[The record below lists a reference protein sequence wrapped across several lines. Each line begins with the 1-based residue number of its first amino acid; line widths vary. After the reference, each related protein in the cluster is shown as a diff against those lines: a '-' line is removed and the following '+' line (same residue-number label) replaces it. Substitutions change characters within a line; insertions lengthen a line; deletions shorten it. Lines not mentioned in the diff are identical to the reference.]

1 MATKTDWAGRIWAA
15 LPCYCGDFSP
25 SHGHATA
32 SSPCYWRKEIRALLH
47 EFAKEAAEMADSHGD
62 FVVGRKIRDMLPPKK
77 EDDVCP
83 RCKGSFEQT
92 GGRPANPPYI
102 CQKCFMETE
111 ED

>member
-1 MATKTDWAGRIWAA
+1 MATDWDERISNTV
-15 LPCYCGDFSP
+15 LCCGGSLSDCRA
-25 SHGHATA
+25 SHD
-32 SSPCYWRKEIRALLH
+32 EVLVLLR
-47 EFAKEAAEMADSHGD
+47 EFAEEAAEMADSHGD